1 MKRALSC
8 SGNARAICRWRCST
22 GTPSSRRCSTCST
35 MRSNI
40 RPAKNAL
47 RCVSRR
53 AKVTS
58 LLKWPIT
65 ASASRATSRRKSS
78 SSFTASTP
86 AWCTTRKAAAWAWRL
101 SNTSSKRT
109 AGASRS
115 KARRA
120 KAAVSPSCCRFIKR
134 RLRLRWE
141 DSTLPQKILVVEDE
155 PGIVLGLRDNLEYEG
170 FEVCAAADG
179 EEALRCALE
188 ERPDLILLDLMLP
201 KLSGL
206 DVCRQLRRQGV
217 ETPVIMLTARGQEID
232 KVLGLEIGADDYVTK
247 PFSIRELLARVR
259 AQLRRAEKRLGAE
272 DCCRFGA
279 IELNFRKHQ
288 AWRNGQPFELSPRE
302 FALLKYFLQHRGET
316 VTRDQ
321 LLDEV
326 WGYDNFPLTR
336 TVDNHIARLRQ
347 KIEANPAEPQYI

>member
-1 MKRALSC
+1 M
-8 SGNARAICRWRCST
+8 
-22 GTPSSRRCSTCST
+22 
-35 MRSNI
+35 
-40 RPAKNAL
+40 
-47 RCVSRR
+47 
-53 AKVTS
+53 
-58 LLKWPIT
+58 
-65 ASASRATSRRKSS
+65 
-78 SSFTASTP
+78 
-86 AWCTTRKAAAWAWRL
+86 
-101 SNTSSKRT
+101 
-109 AGASRS
+109 
-115 KARRA
+115 
-120 KAAVSPSCCRFIKR
+120 
-134 RLRLRWE
+134 
-141 DSTLPQKILVVEDE
+141 PQKILVVEDE

-170 FEVCAAADG
+170 FEVRAAADG

-201 KLSGL
+201 RLSGL

-259 AQLRRAEKRLGAE
+259 AQLRRAEKRVATG
-272 DCCRFGA
+272 DTCRFGA

-347 KIEANPAEPQYI
+347 KIEENPAEPQYIITVHRVGYKFLG